1 MIVAQFQVLAI
12 QGEVEGECYAEA
24 NCKRDFAGESIS
36 GSEDLGNDTGGSGPR
51 ITWPYWRGTAV
62 VISLLAY

>member
-12 QGEVEGECYAEA
+12 QGEVEGDATRKQIVREISPGRASQDQ
-24 NCKRDFAGESIS
+24 KIS
-36 GSEDLGNDTGGSGPR
+36 GMIQGSGPR
-51 ITWPYWRGTAV
+51 ITWPYRGGTAV